1 MVVIRL
7 SRAGTKKKPFYHLA
21 VADKRSPRDGRFI
34 ERVGF
39 YNPIA
44 RGKSEP
50 LRVDLARID
59 YWLSVG
65 AQLSPK
71 VRSIVAR
78 ARMLDALPSEPAS
91 SDSTDSSV
99 IEEKEEAF
107 TDPEEVAA
115 NVAAETTEIDAAAID
130 TESQGDLANQEAEA
144 EANEVEAV
152 EEAVAE
158 ATDEPNIV
166 DQEES
171 TDVEATVESTQEEK
185 ETVVDAADETD
196 TVNTTEEEASSE
208 DSTELSADTGE
219 DSVDEEVADSE
230 TDAASVE
237 GDSTEDEPAEATDE
251 SDSDSPSTDEDATED
266 QDKST

>member
-78 ARMLDALPSEPAS
+78 ARILDALPPEPAS
-91 SDSTDSSV
+91 TDSTDSSD
-99 IEEKEEAF
+99 IKEGEEAV
-107 TDPEEVAA
+107 TEPEAVVA
-115 NVAAETTEIDAAAID
+115 NAAVETTDMDAPAVD
-130 TESQGDLANQEAEA
+130 TESQEDLANQEAAA

-152 EEAVAE
+152 EATVAE
-158 ATDEPNIV
+158 ATDESDMV

-171 TDVEATVESTQEEK
+171 TVASTQEEE
-185 ETVVDAADETD
+185 ETVVDAADEPD
-196 TVNTTEEEASSE
+196 TVNTTEDETSSG
-208 DSTELSADTGE
+208 DATELSADTSE
-219 DSVDEEVADSE
+219 ESVDEEVADAE

-237 GDSTEDEPAEATDE
+237 GDSTDDSPAEATDE
-251 SDSDSPSTDEDATED
+251 SESDSPSTAEDATED
-266 QDKST
+266 QDKSA